1 MGAGFTFC
9 RAIRVFML
17 EPSWVMRDTRLGRS
31 AGANVVL
38 VNRRTFSYRFIMEG
52 LAVEQKIKSMQ
63 MARGGS

>member
-1 MGAGFTFC
+1 
-9 RAIRVFML
+9 ML

-31 AGANVVL
+31 AGANVAL
-38 VNRRTFSYRFIMEG
+38 MNRRTFSYRFIMEG